1 MENEAENGVDFEME
15 QITPKESKS
24 SVIFMLYQ
32 RIKNLKET
40 IDIQKKTIK
49 TLEETIKLLKS

>member
-1 MENEAENGVDFEME
+1 MTKEVENGVDFEME

-24 SVIFMLYQ
+24 NVIFMLYQ

-40 IDIQKKTIK
+40 IEIQSRTIK
-49 TLEETIKLLKS
+49 NLEETINLLKS